1 MSRDP
6 FKIDGPACISFS
18 GGRTSGYMLWRIL
31 QAHGGALPA
40 DLRVVFANTGKERG
54 QTLEFVRDC
63 AAHFRVPIVWLE
75 FLSRAKAGFQIVTF
89 DTAARNGEPFDR
101 LIEQKKRL
109 PNPVERACTEELKIK
124 TMERYLASIG
134 MADADMVVGVRADE
148 PHRIPKLRK
157 RDRLLPLVDGG
168 IGKKDVHRHWKA
180 APFDLALSYEDGVG
194 NCDCCF
200 LKNAA
205 QVLARIREEPP
216 RAIWWITKEK
226 ATGGTF
232 HKDRPSYEAMH
243 RFALSHDDMFDPNEE
258 AIACF
263 CGD

>member
-1 MSRDP
+1 MRDP

-18 GGRTSGYMLWRIL
+18 GGRTSGYMLWRII
-31 QAHGGALPA
+31 QAHGGTLPP
-40 DLRVVFANTGKERG
+40 DVVVCFSNTGKEREE
-54 QTLEFVRDC
+54 TLRFIRDC
-63 AAHFRVPIVWLE
+63 SLHFGVPIVWLE
-75 FLSRAKAGFQIVTF
+75 YLSRAKAGFQVVTF
-89 DTAARNGEPFDR
+89 ETAAREGEPFDR
-101 LIEQKKRL
+101 LIAQKRRL

-134 MADADMVVGVRADE
+134 MRADE

-157 RDRLLPLVDGG
+157 RDRLLPLVDAV

-180 APFDLALSYEDGVG
+180 ALFDLDLSYEDGVG

-200 LKNAA
+200 LKTAG

-216 RAIWWITKEK
+216 RAIWWMTKEK
-226 ATGGTF
+226 QTGGTF
-232 HKDRPSYEAMH
+232 HKDRPNYEAMH
-243 RFALSHDDMFDPNEE
+243 RIALSHDDMFKDSQEE
-258 AIACF
+258 SIPCF